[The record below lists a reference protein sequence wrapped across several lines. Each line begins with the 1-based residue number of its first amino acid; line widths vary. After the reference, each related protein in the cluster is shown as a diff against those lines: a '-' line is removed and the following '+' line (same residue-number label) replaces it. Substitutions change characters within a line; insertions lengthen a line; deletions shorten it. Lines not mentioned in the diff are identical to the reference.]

1 MSVALTITFDDLGVT
16 SGLRR
21 MQARADDLRPV
32 LADIGAELE
41 SSTVKR
47 FVTNVAPDGVP
58 WPPSAR
64 AKEKPLTR
72 TLVLTGDL
80 RDSIHYV
87 VESDAVEVGSAL
99 VYAGIHQ
106 VGGTITAK
114 GKALAFTLF
123 NGAFVMTKSVTIPA
137 RPYLGMSANDNATV
151 LDIVGQHMA
160 RAAVG
165 G

>member
-1 MSVALTITFDDLGVT
+1 MAVGLTITVQDADVLSGLRKMKAVADDLG
-16 SGLRR
+16 
-21 MQARADDLRPV
+21 PV

-64 AKEKPLTR
+64 AKATGRP
-72 TLVLTGDL
+72 TLVQHGDL

-87 VESDAVEVGSAL
+87 VDGDAVEVGSNL
-99 VYAGIHQ
+99 IYAGIHQ
-106 VGGTITAK
+106 VGGTISAK
-114 GKALAFTLF
+114 GKALAFTLH
-123 NGAFVMTKSVTIPA
+123 NGPFVMVQSVTIPA
-137 RPYLGMSANDNATV
+137 RPYLGLSSNDNAAV
-151 LDIVGQHMA
+151 LDIVGEHLA

>member
-1 MSVALTITFDDLGVT
+1 MSVALTITVQDANVLAGLRKMKAVAEDLG
-16 SGLRR
+16 
-21 MQARADDLRPV
+21 PV

-64 AKEKPLTR
+64 ALATGRP
-72 TLVLTGDL
+72 TLVQFGDL

-87 VESDAVEVGSAL
+87 VDGDAVEVGSNL

-106 VGGTITAK
+106 MGGTITAK

-123 NGAFVMTKSVTIPA
+123 NGAFVQTKSVTIPA
-137 RPYLGMSANDNATV
+137 RPYLGMSSNDNAAV
-151 LDIVGQHMA
+151 LDIVGEHLA
-160 RAAVG
+160 RAAVAG
-165 G
+165 R